1 MNMSLN
7 RYWLGG
13 LSAALLSIGVFCSLP
28 LVADD
33 DDDDA
38 QEEEI
43 AVEELPE
50 AIRDALSGV
59 EIDEAERVAR
69 GDRVIFE
76 VAIEVGE
83 AEFELQLTRDA
94 RLVGVE
100 VEEGEDEEGDD
111 DEEEGEDDDDDEDGD
126 DDEDRL

>member
-1 MNMSLN
+1 MKIPLN
-7 RYWLGG
+7 RSWLGG
-13 LSAALLSIGVFCSLP
+13 LSAALLSIGVLCSLP

-33 DDDDA
+33 DDEDS

-50 AIRDALSGV
+50 VIRDALSGI

-100 VEEGEDEEGDD
+100 VEEGEDEGEDD
-111 DEEEGEDDDDDEDGD
+111 DEEEEGEDDGEDEEDDD
-126 DDEDRL
+126 DRL